1 MRRKLEQKS
10 FLVLL
15 PSLVVDVSGV
25 EVWHDG
31 VIGDLSRWFERL
43 EDGDQ
48 PLVERR
54 VREPEHRAHEEV
66 EEVLIFVEY
75 ILKNG
80 PIPASFSVY
89 FQSFQT
95 NIITIFTTNI
105 REKCPSTSIWCQ
117 DSNPQLL
124 NVIVLP

>member
-66 EEVLIFVEY
+66 EEVLIFVEH

-89 FQSFQT
+89 FSLFKPTSLQFLQQ
-95 NIITIFTTNI
+95 IYVK
-105 REKCPSTSIWCQ
+105 KCPSSSIWCQ

-124 NVIVLP
+124 NVIALP